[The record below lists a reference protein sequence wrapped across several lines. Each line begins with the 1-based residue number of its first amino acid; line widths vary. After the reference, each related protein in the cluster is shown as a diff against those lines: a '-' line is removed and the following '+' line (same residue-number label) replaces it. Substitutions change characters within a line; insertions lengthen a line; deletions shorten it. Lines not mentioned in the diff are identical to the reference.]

1 MSDDVVSFVKPQV
14 PTVGS
19 TVGPWLLLR
28 RIDSGSFG
36 VVFLARRADD
46 PSAPPVAVK
55 VAKQPEDARFEREAQ
70 VLQRV
75 QHPSVPR
82 FYELG
87 SWISS
92 DGHSYPFIAM
102 EWVDGVTLY
111 GWFRQ
116 QPRSNREVLQVLAPL
131 ARALETLH
139 SRGVIHRDVKGDNI
153 RVTPEGRAVLLD
165 FGAAWFPEA
174 RALTDTLVP
183 PGTTPYR
190 APELLRFMWKYR
202 KDLEAR
208 WEARPSDDLYALGV
222 TAYRM
227 VTGAYPPPVSG
238 TRAEEPR
245 RLPRP
250 SELAALAPELEGTI
264 LRLLSEDLQDRG
276 TTAQIVRALERAAN
290 QTDRR
295 VDALIMQTSA
305 AVPTEHEV
313 PRKLTA
319 PGPARKTAPAQGA
332 AENKRPALRST
343 FPLWLSWATASVA
356 GGLMVFAVTGGR
368 RDSSPPEPAPLPIAE
383 EHHEPSLDVPDAG
396 VGEEALAATQDLRR
410 VGAPLNVLGR
420 PMPREP
426 FPGQLRPPCDPKME
440 RVINGA
446 CWVGP
451 IGDEKP
457 PCGPK
462 AFDYEE
468 RCYMPSFNAP
478 RFPTSGEP

>member
-1 MSDDVVSFVKPQV
+1 LSDDVVSLVKPQV
-14 PTVGS
+14 PAAGAIL
-19 TVGPWLLLR
+19 GRWLLLQR
-28 RIDSGSFG
+28 VDSGSYG
-36 VVFLARRADD
+36 VVFRARRADD
-46 PSAPPVAVK
+46 PSAPPVALK
-55 VAKQPEDARFEREAQ
+55 MAKQAEDPRFEREARI
-70 VLQRV
+70 LQLI
-75 QHPSVPR
+75 QHPSVPC

-87 SWISS
+87 SWTSA
-92 DGHSYPFIAM
+92 DGHRYPFIVM
-102 EWVDGVTLY
+102 EWVDGAVLY
-111 GWFRQ
+111 EWFRQ
-116 QPRSNREVLQVLAPL
+116 RPRSNREVLRVLAPV
-131 ARALETLH
+131 ARALEVLH
-139 SRGVIHRDVKGDNI
+139 ARGVIHRDVKGDNI

-222 TAYRM
+222 TAYRL
-227 VTGAYPPPVSG
+227 VTGSYPPPISE

-245 RLPRP
+245 KVVRP
-250 SELAALAPELEGTI
+250 SELAAVAPELEGTI
-264 LRLLSEDLQDRG
+264 LRLLSDDPQDRG

-295 VDALIMQTSA
+295 VDALIVQTSA

-313 PRKLTA
+313 ARRLTPPSDA
-319 PGPARKTAPAQGA
+319 KRTDHSQAS

-356 GGLMVFAVTGGR
+356 GGLMVFVVTGLW
-368 RDSSPPEPAPLPIAE
+368 RDRGAPEVPPLPIAE
-383 EHHEPSLDVPDAG
+383 EHHVPAMDAPDAG
-396 VGEEALAATQDLRR
+396 VGEEALAAAQDFPR
-410 VGAPLNVLGR
+410 VGAQLNALGR
-420 PMPREP
+420 PMPKDP

-451 IGDEKP
+451 IGAEKP

-478 RFPTSGEP
+478 RLPTSGEP